1 MMPHLRQDVSAVE
14 VEDGMVLLDERTG
27 RYYQVNGSG
36 AVVLGALLGGGGE
49 EEAADALTERY
60 DVDRERALADVG
72 RIVGQLRA
80 TGLVTP

>member
-1 MMPHLRQDVSAVE
+1 MPHLRQDVSAVE